1 MSQFEASGGA
11 VHYQLDGP
19 EGGPALVLLNAL
31 GTTIDL
37 WELQLP
43 ALCRYFRVLRYDYPG
58 HGNSAPGPGPRSV
71 ESLGDDLCALLDG
84 LGINRAHFCG
94 LSLGGMVGLSI
105 AARFPGRVERL
116 VAACTSA
123 TMSASQ
129 YWRDRAARVRAEGLG
144 PLRDQLLSRWFSP
157 GFVSTEPAVVAR
169 FGDQLLA
176 VDPNSYAAA
185 CEALGAVDL
194 TAQLGSIEAPT
205 LILAGALDQATPPGR
220 GLELQAAIPRA
231 GLRVLAEAAH
241 LANVEQPAS
250 FVGAMLGQLTGGQW
264 ARGLATRRTVLG
276 DQHVDRAMANAAP
289 FSTDFQELIT
299 RYAWGEVWARPGLDR
314 ITRRCITIALL
325 VSLGRWEEL
334 EMHVRAAAAEDLSP
348 DQIGEILLHT
358 AIYCGLPAANSAF
371 DHARRVLYPEAP
383 QA

>member
-1 MSQFEASGGA
+1 M
-11 VHYQLDGP
+11 
-19 EGGPALVLLNAL
+19 
-31 GTTIDL
+31 
-37 WELQLP
+37 
-43 ALCRYFRVLRYDYPG
+43 
-58 HGNSAPGPGPRSV
+58 
-71 ESLGDDLCALLDG
+71 
-84 LGINRAHFCG
+84 
-94 LSLGGMVGLSI
+94 
-105 AARFPGRVERL
+105 
-116 VAACTSA
+116 
-123 TMSASQ
+123 
-129 YWRDRAARVRAEGLG
+129 
-144 PLRDQLLSRWFSP
+144 
-157 GFVSTEPAVVAR
+157 STEPAVVAR

-276 DQHVDRAMANAAP
+276 DQHVDRAMANAAT

-348 DQIGEILLHT
+348 DQIAEILLHT

-371 DHARRVLYPEAP
+371 DHARRVLDPEGP